1 MIKVY
6 GVHGSPFVRKVL
18 ICLGMKGL
26 DYEMVAQ
33 MPFTGDKD
41 YHKINPLGKIP
52 TLADGDLT
60 LGDSKVICRY
70 LENAYPEVPVF
81 PTDPKGRAMAD
92 WYDDFASGAVADL
105 AAAIFF
111 QRFMRPMAFKQEP
124 DEALI
129 DSIITKKLP
138 PLLDYLEG
146 QLPNEGYL
154 FGSFSLADLSI
165 VSPFINASYAGYD
178 IPADTW
184 PKMAQL
190 VASVRAEAP
199 VAEILAK
206 EAKALGFG

>member
-41 YHKINPLGKIP
+41 YLKINPLGKIP

-70 LENAYPEVPVF
+70 LENAYPDVPVF
-81 PTDPKGRAMAD
+81 PTDSKGRAMAD

-178 IPADTW
+178 IPAETW

-190 VASVRAEAP
+190 VSSVRAEGP